1 MVDQMQTW
9 IAQRARE
16 LRAEQ
21 TPAEQQLWQQL
32 RAKRFAGFKFRRQEP
47 IGRYIAD
54 FVCFR
59 AKLIVELDGSQ
70 HLENQE
76 HDENRDAWLTEQGFV
91 VLRFWNNQW
100 ALEAE
105 VVLEAIWLALQNSL
119 PSLSPSVGEALSP
132 LPNPSPKME
141 EGLKPKPARSLRPE
155 AVGLLLPSPPVGE
168 GLGERGDCDGE

>member
-1 MVDQMQTW
+1 MADQMQTW

-70 HLENQE
+70 HLENRE
-76 HDENRDAWLTEQGFV
+76 HDENRDIWLKEQGFV

-105 VVLEAIWLALQNSL
+105 SVLEAIWLALN
-119 PSLSPSVGEALSP
+119 P
-132 LPNPSPKME
+132 LPNPSPKMG
-141 EGLKPKPARSLRPE
+141 EGLKPQNAQPLRPE
-155 AVGLLLPSPPVGE
+155 KAGLLLAETVGLLLPSPPVGE
-168 GLGERGDCDGE
+168 GLGERGNSRW

>member
-1 MVDQMQTW
+1 MADQMQTW

-70 HLENQE
+70 HLENRE
-76 HDENRDAWLTEQGFV
+76 HDENRDIWLKEQGFV

-105 VVLEAIWLALQNSL
+105 SVLEAIWRALN
-119 PSLSPSVGEALSP
+119 P
-132 LPNPSPKME
+132 LPNPSPKMG
-141 EGLKPKPARSLRPE
+141 EGLKPQNAQPLRLKT
-155 AVGLLLPSPPVGE
+155 ALLLPPSPLVGE
-168 GLGERGDCDGE
+168 GLGERGNLRW